1 VFCYIAAVDDN
12 GTINTDYSEEINI
25 ALKGDIEIM
34 NPDVINAE
42 AGIATA
48 LIRISES
55 LNGSISAKAKELKS
69 DKFSF

>member
-1 VFCYIAAVDDN
+1 
-12 GTINTDYSEEINI
+12 
-25 ALKGDIEIM
+25 M

-48 LIRISES
+48 LIRIGES
-55 LNGSISAKAKELKS
+55 LNGSIYAKAKGLKS